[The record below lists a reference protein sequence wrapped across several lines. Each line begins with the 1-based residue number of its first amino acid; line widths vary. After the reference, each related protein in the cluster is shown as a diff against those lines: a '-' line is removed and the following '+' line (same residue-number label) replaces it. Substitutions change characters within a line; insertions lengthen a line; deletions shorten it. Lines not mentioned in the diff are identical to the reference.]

1 MSDQWISKFQE
12 LMDGGWICSN
22 DELKMCCF
30 WYAFTG
36 VLEAELDAFRQWW
49 NTHRMR
55 KTKTGQCP
63 GGIPEDIFALPQLT
77 GTQDYLCPIDSE
89 VFGEAYEQLA
99 SVEPSFYSQKF
110 EDAAQSCLSV
120 MGIRAADIA
129 SENCVMVYK
138 FLIAFI
144 EYMHIN

>member
-1 MSDQWISKFQE
+1 MAR
-12 LMDGGWICSN
+12 G
-22 DELKMCCF
+22 
-30 WYAFTG
+30 Y
-36 VLEAELDAFRQWW
+36 
-49 NTHRMR
+49 
-55 KTKTGQCP
+55 KTK
-63 GGIPEDIFALPQLT
+63 GIIINDALLVCVCVVIT